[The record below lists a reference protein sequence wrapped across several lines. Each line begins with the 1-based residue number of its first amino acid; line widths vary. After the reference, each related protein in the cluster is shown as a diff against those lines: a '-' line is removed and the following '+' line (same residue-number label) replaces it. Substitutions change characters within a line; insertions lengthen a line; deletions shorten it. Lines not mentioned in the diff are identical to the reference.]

1 MLTETDI
8 DLGGGRVRHVYD
20 TGAGSAGEGSGS
32 LTVFW
37 HAGTPNTGDPP
48 GPLLPDSEK
57 LGVRWVGYDR
67 PGYAGTP
74 AVPGRDVASAAAD
87 VAGIA
92 DALGI
97 DRFAVMGHSGGG
109 PHALACAAL
118 LPGRVLAVVSGS
130 GLAPRDAE
138 GLDWLAGMTEGGK
151 DNMRAAQ
158 QGKEALAAYQASAE
172 WDPSVF
178 TAADHAALAG
188 DWSWLMTVVRKAG
201 AGPDD
206 GALDDDL
213 AYNAPWGFD
222 PARITVPALIL
233 HGGEDRMVPA
243 SHGEWL
249 AAHIPGAELW
259 LRPGDGHLSVLSS
272 ARAALDWICEKAA
285 SASEP

>member
-74 AVPGRDVASAAAD
+74 
-87 VAGIA
+87 
-92 DALGI
+92 
-97 DRFAVMGHSGGG
+97 
-109 PHALACAAL
+109 HALACAAL

-151 DNMRAAQ
+151 DNMRAARQ
-158 QGKEALAAYQASAE
+158 
-172 WDPSVF
+172 
-178 TAADHAALAG
+178 
-188 DWSWLMTVVRKAG
+188 
-201 AGPDD
+201 
-206 GALDDDL
+206 
-213 AYNAPWGFD
+213 
-222 PARITVPALIL
+222 
-233 HGGEDRMVPA
+233 
-243 SHGEWL
+243 
-249 AAHIPGAELW
+249 
-259 LRPGDGHLSVLSS
+259 
-272 ARAALDWICEKAA
+272 
-285 SASEP
+285 

>member
-1 MLTETDI
+1 MLTETGI

-20 TGAGSAGEGSGS
+20 TGAGSGE

-48 GPLLPDSEK
+48 GPLLPAAER

-74 AVPGRDVASAAAD
+74 SVPGRDVASAAAD

-92 DALGI
+92 DALGV

-118 LPGRVLAVVSGS
+118 LPGRVLAAVCGS
-130 GLAPRDAE
+130 GLAPLGAE

-158 QGKEALAAYQASAE
+158 KGKDALAAYQATAE

-178 TAADHAALAG
+178 TESDYTALNG
-188 DWSWLMTVVRKAG
+188 GWNWLMTVVGKANE
-201 AGPDD
+201 GPPD
-206 GALDDDL
+206 GALDDDI
-213 AYNAPWGFD
+213 AYNTPWGFD
-222 PARITVPALIL
+222 PAQITVPVLVL

-249 AAHIPGAELW
+249 ARHIPGAELW
-259 LRPGDGHLSVLSS
+259 LRPGDGHLSVLFS
-272 ARAALDWICEKAA
+272 AEAALEWLREKAGKA
-285 SASEP
+285 SQP